1 MSLYVIYTYLVNAH
15 YTYMSLCVI
24 YTYLVKAHYTYMS
37 LCVIYTYLVNAHY
50 TYMSPYL
57 VGDVYRHPDLCPDLE
72 SDAGPEQVLGP
83 E

>member
-15 YTYMSLCVI
+15 YTYMSL
-24 YTYLVKAHYTYMS
+24 Y
-37 LCVIYTYLVNAHY
+37 VIYTYLVNAHY

-57 VGDVYRHPDLCPDLE
+57 VGDVHRRPDLCPDLE
-72 SDAGPEQVLGP
+72 SDAGPEQLIGP